1 MNIRPSEKLK
11 RITDTRKRIFVFAD
25 SHGRDYGRLLNN
37 KTGVNDAVQ
46 SIIKPGAA
54 VEEVIKCLFRDIES
68 LTKTDYG
75 IVFGGANNIAQCVDS
90 EKIQNLLSTYYSLM
104 EKTVLTNLVICT
116 IPFVCGRA
124 DYNRIIEHVNHRIYN
139 MSKQFDHVHMCCINN
154 LIYIDAHILCPGRST
169 STIQNKGSYLRP
181 IAGNYRVN
189 Q

>member
-1 MNIRPSEKLK
+1 MESQTVDTNDKANITNKEDLEPRMNIRPSEKVK

-90 EKIQNLLSTYYSLM
+90 EKIQNLLSTYQNCFDEPSNMYY
-104 EKTVLTNLVICT
+104 TIC
-116 IPFVCGRA
+116 
-124 DYNRIIEHVNHRIYN
+124 
-139 MSKQFDHVHMCCINN
+139 
-154 LIYIDAHILCPGRST
+154 LW
-169 STIQNKGSYLRP
+169 
-181 IAGNYRVN
+181 
-189 Q
+189 